1 MIPIHSLPALGALTI
16 QMQAVARIA
25 TSADPTLWYVTRAA
39 AISSYVALTV
49 TVGLGLLRSMARQIR
64 LPNTTTF
71 WLLDELHQFLA
82 LLTAAFLALH
92 LLTLL
97 LDPYLPFS
105 LANLLIP
112 IGEPYS
118 AFGSAL
124 GVLGLYA
131 MVVIL
136 ASSWLRRFLSY
147 SFWRALHYVSFV
159 AFVLVTAH
167 GLFAGSD
174 TGQPWA
180 IALYLGSCA
189 AIGVLCL
196 LRIVISPR
204 MQTV

>member
-1 MIPIHSLPALGALTI
+1 MIPIHAMPTLSALTI
-16 QMQAVARIA
+16 QTQTIARLA

-39 AISSYVALTV
+39 AISSYVALTA

-64 LPNTTTF
+64 VSGARTF

-82 LLTAAFLALH
+82 ILTAAFLALH
-92 LLTLL
+92 LLTLM

-112 IGEPYS
+112 LGEPYS
-118 AFGSAL
+118 PFGSAL
-124 GVLGLYA
+124 GVLALYA

-147 SFWRALHYVSFV
+147 SFWRALHYISFV

-180 IALYLGSCA
+180 IAMYLGACA
-189 AIGVLCL
+189 TIGVLCL
-196 LRIVISPR
+196 LRILISPR
-204 MQTV
+204 MQTA